1 MIVYILRQLDKIYD
15 DLSPEATLEQ
25 YAKVAN
31 LIIDNC
37 SDLKQAKNMLQD
49 RCLNGYDVIDVVA
62 YGDLQSILDNN
73 TVSIIINDMWKGP
86 YNRKHFMEV
95 STGYQ
100 ILMTNLSKRKTFYGY
115 VPNKASSVLQ
125 KVRSFDFSS
134 RHNQNYA
141 HFFKYEVWKKS
152 MEVVFIIDGIII
164 VILAIAYQYLFLSLL
179 GNLSS
184 QSTQIRE
191 WNRLRALLT
200 DSSITEF
207 ERYTYYLQF
216 IKLEEE
222 LLPEID
228 QAIDEF
234 TIFIYIS
241 IF

>member
-1 MIVYILRQLDKIYD
+1 M
-15 DLSPEATLEQ
+15 EQ

-164 VILAIAYQYLFLSLL
+164 VILAIAYQYLFLSMI
-179 GNLSS
+179 GIVSS
-184 QSTQIRE
+184 QNSNIVE
-191 WNRLRALLT
+191 WNRLSNLLRDSTLTAL
-200 DSSITEF
+200 EQF
-207 ERYTYYLQF
+207 TYYSRM
-216 IKLEEE
+216 LEIEVE
-222 LLPEID
+222 MLPEIEKVVS
-228 QAIDEF
+228 QY
-234 TIFIYIS
+234 TLFIYVS
-241 IF
+241 IL